1 MIALLFLIPV
11 KHEEVA
17 ICKANLRIPNVC
29 RIARAA

>member
-1 MIALLFLIPV
+1 MIVLLFLIPV

-17 ICKANLRIPNVC
+17 ICKANLRILNVC